1 MDVYPSTCTLEN
13 NDSRNEFVSF
23 FFFLFLMKLLTNLS
37 KNDCYAL
44 MNGLCKKKFHPI
56 PFIRSRERKNRN
68 RSTRRKNENND
79 RRLFK
84 YNEKSN

>member
-44 MNGLCKKKFHPI
+44 MNGLCKKKI
-56 PFIRSRERKNRN
+56 SSYSVYSK
-68 RSTRRKNENND
+68 
-79 RRLFK
+79 
-84 YNEKSN
+84 